1 MNSTIPGKEEGWV
14 TRGEPIHCQSEFRVK
29 LWGPH
34 TQQCFAQEEQQKQL
48 ISSCESK
55 LRLKNACRHK
65 EYLCANS
72 SHMVLRNTVQLLNM
86 FLNLR
91 NMTIVNV
98 NVLAHQTC
106 SSHLHVNNLYP
117 KKLLVEIVGVRHSF
131 PAPIDDLALI
141 HHGET
146 DLPTFS
152 AMGLISL
159 LHMYVLLNRG
169 NSGLTFHIRNVHL
182 NKC

>member
-1 MNSTIPGKEEGWV
+1 
-14 TRGEPIHCQSEFRVK
+14 
-29 LWGPH
+29 
-34 TQQCFAQEEQQKQL
+34 
-48 ISSCESK
+48 
-55 LRLKNACRHK
+55 
-65 EYLCANS
+65 
-72 SHMVLRNTVQLLNM
+72 M

-182 NKC
+182 NKCWYRYMLQTLQMRSAWNISIHQLHHKYFKFLYGGSIEKTHFPTKSSLPTIVPNGTTLLLLESIKKQQRWFQEGRF